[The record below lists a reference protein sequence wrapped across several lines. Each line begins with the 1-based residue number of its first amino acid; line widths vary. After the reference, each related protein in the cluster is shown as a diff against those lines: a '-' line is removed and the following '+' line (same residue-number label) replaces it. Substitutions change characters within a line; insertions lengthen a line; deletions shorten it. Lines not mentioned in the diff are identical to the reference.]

1 MPELGPLI
9 EPIVILA
16 NGEFPNHD
24 IPLHELDH
32 AESIIC
38 CDGSVESLINY
49 GKRPQAI
56 VGDFDSISKNL
67 KKDFADIL
75 VHTADQSENDLR
87 KTLKWVEKYGG
98 KSVTI
103 LGASGKREDHLL
115 GNIFSILQFD
125 IKIDTVMIT
134 DYGKF
139 YMVHKSQSFDGFR
152 GQKVS
157 LFSVDKSIKI
167 TTDGL
172 KYPLQNETLSTLYM
186 GTLNV
191 MLDEQFSINI
201 SHGKI
206 LVYCAFHI

>member
-67 KKDFADIL
+67 KKDLADIL
-75 VHTADQSENDLR
+75 VHTVDQSENDLR
-87 KTLKWVEKYGG
+87 KSLKWVEKFGG

-115 GNIFSILQFD
+115 GNIFSILQFET
-125 IKIDTVMIT
+125 KINTIMIT

-139 YMVHKSQSFDGFR
+139 HMVHKSQSFDGYR

-157 LFSVDKSIKI
+157 LFSVDQSIRI
-167 TTDGL
+167 TTNGL

-206 LVYCAFHI
+206 LVYCAFQR